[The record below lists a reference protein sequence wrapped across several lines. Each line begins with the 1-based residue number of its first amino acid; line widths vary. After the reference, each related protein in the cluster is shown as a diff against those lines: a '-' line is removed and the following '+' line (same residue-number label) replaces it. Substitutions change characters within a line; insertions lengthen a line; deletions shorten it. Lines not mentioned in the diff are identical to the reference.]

1 MEALN
6 QDCNIKIIKYAY
18 LPVLVLIII
27 HYLTDSCNMTYE
39 QFDDTILS
47 KNYPDNYE
55 NNMHCFYTIEQ
66 PEGITIQLELVDA
79 NLQEAEVDDDGQVE
93 LLDYIQVH
101 RRRVDSQSKGNLYV
115 DGVASKAPS
124 SNFVNCSEGTKN

>member
-1 MEALN
+1 
-6 QDCNIKIIKYAY
+6 
-18 LPVLVLIII
+18 
-27 HYLTDSCNMTYE
+27 MTYE

-66 PEGITIQLELVDA
+66 PEGITIQLELVDV
-79 NLQEAEVDDDGQVE
+79 NLQEAEVDEDGQVE

-101 RRRVDSQSKGNLYV
+101 RRRVDCQSKGSLYV
-115 DGVASKAPS
+115 DGY
-124 SNFVNCSEGTKN
+124 FC